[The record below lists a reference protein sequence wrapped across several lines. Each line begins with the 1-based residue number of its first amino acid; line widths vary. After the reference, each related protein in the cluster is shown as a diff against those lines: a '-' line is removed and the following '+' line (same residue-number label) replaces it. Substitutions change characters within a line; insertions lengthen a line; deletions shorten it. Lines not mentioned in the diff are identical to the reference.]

1 VEQHTKRRWG
11 FLLLALVVIGGAV
24 LVIRPAILGYGV
36 YRSLDETNYTLEE
49 FGKNI
54 RDMQLDLLTS
64 QANLSMQSRLAD
76 ELVSRFGTVS
86 DALTTSLEQQKQ
98 QSLQLAACQEE
109 QRRLEAQL
117 QKEEAEESNEV
128 LSCTAQLQER
138 ERQLQDKEKAF
149 GAAQSTSTAALAS
162 LRAEYDLLLKNTAKT
177 ICCKEKVDNPQISS
191 YSVLNGKILCLEEGG
206 TALSC

>member
-1 VEQHTKRRWG
+1 MV
-11 FLLLALVVIGGAV
+11 LVVIGGAV

-54 RDMQLDLLTS
+54 REMQLDLLTS
-64 QANLSMQSRLAD
+64 QANLSVQSRLAD

-98 QSLQLAACQEE
+98 QSLQLAACQGE

-117 QKEEAEESNEV
+117 QKEEAEESEEV

-138 ERQLQDKEKAF
+138 ERQLQEKEKEL
-149 GAAQSTSTAALAS
+149 GAAQSTSSAALAN

-177 ICCKEKVDNPQISS
+177 ICCKEKVDHPQISS
-191 YSVLNGKILCLEEGG
+191 YSVLSGKILCLEEGG
-206 TALSC
+206 TALAC

>member
-1 VEQHTKRRWG
+1 M
-11 FLLLALVVIGGAV
+11 

-49 FGKNI
+49 FGRNV
-54 RDMQLDLLTS
+54 RDMQLELLTS
-64 QANLSMQSRLAD
+64 QANLSVQSRLAD

-98 QSLQLAACQEE
+98 QSLQLAACLEE

-117 QKEEAEESNEV
+117 QKKETEESEEV
-128 LSCTAQLQER
+128 LSCTARLQER
-138 ERQLQDKEKAF
+138 ERQLLDKEKDL
-149 GAAQSTSTAALAS
+149 GAVESASSAALAS

-177 ICCKEKVDNPQISS
+177 ICCKEKVDHPQVSS
-191 YSVLNGKILCLEEGG
+191 YGVLNGKILCLEEGG
-206 TALSC
+206 TALAC

>member
-1 VEQHTKRRWG
+1 MEQQAKRRWG

-54 RDMQLDLLTS
+54 REMQLDLLTS
-64 QANLSMQSRLAD
+64 QANLSVQSRLAD

-117 QKEEAEESNEV
+117 QKEESEESEEV

-138 ERQLQDKEKAF
+138 ERQLQGKEKAF

>member
-11 FLLLALVVIGGAV
+11 FLLLALVVIGGVV

-177 ICCKEKVDNPQISS
+177 VCCKEKVDNQQISS
-191 YSVLNGKILCLEEGG
+191 YSVLNGKIFCLEEGG
-206 TALSC
+206 TALAC

>member
-1 VEQHTKRRWG
+1 MEQHTKRRWG
-11 FLLLALVVIGGAV
+11 FLLLALVVIGGVV

-177 ICCKEKVDNPQISS
+177 VCCKEKVDNQQISS
-191 YSVLNGKILCLEEGG
+191 YSVLNGKIFCLEEGG
-206 TALSC
+206 TALAC

>member
-1 VEQHTKRRWG
+1 M
-11 FLLLALVVIGGAV
+11 

-177 ICCKEKVDNPQISS
+177 VCCKEKVDNQQISS
-191 YSVLNGKILCLEEGG
+191 YSVLNGKIFCLEEGG
-206 TALSC
+206 TALAC